1 MLAKNIT
8 EIKLFIKELDGK
20 NRSNRKTYILVRN
33 CREGSLF
40 CDVHLI
46 TITQNKEHLFL
57 SYCQSQVLRL
67 KVAMRGLLKVLPPE
81 ANLYFRTVMY
91 QKTHIGLSMRR
102 IKQFT
107 DLQLGLYSPIHILNS
122 FEALSFLA
130 NVLHMQLFK

>member
-1 MLAKNIT
+1 MLERYDVKMSCTVLRREKAGNRFFLSDAINTFAFMLAKNIA

-57 SYCQSQVLRL
+57 SYCQSQVKTQLSGTF
-67 KVAMRGLLKVLPPE
+67 MR
-81 ANLYFRTVMY
+81 
-91 QKTHIGLSMRR
+91 
-102 IKQFT
+102 
-107 DLQLGLYSPIHILNS
+107 
-122 FEALSFLA
+122 
-130 NVLHMQLFK
+130 

>member
-57 SYCQSQVLRL
+57 SYCQSQVTAYQMKSVINQDITKAVTDGIESLCNIPAKLFLDCLRKRKFNRERGRALHARL
-67 KVAMRGLLKVLPPE
+67 KE
-81 ANLYFRTVMY
+81 
-91 QKTHIGLSMRR
+91 I
-102 IKQFT
+102 
-107 DLQLGLYSPIHILNS
+107 
-122 FEALSFLA
+122 
-130 NVLHMQLFK
+130 

>member
-57 SYCQSQVLRL
+57 SYCQSQEYIQKYNQEVNSPPLTPQYITVDSP
-67 KVAMRGLLKVLPPE
+67 KLPLNDKDIGE
-81 ANLYFRTVMY
+81 FR
-91 QKTHIGLSMRR
+91 
-102 IKQFT
+102 
-107 DLQLGLYSPIHILNS
+107 
-122 FEALSFLA
+122 E
-130 NVLHMQLFK
+130 NVRKI